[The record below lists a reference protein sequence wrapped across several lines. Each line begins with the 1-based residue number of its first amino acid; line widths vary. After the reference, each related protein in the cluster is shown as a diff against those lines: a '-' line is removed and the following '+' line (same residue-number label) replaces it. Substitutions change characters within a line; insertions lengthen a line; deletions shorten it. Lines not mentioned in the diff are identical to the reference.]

1 MRAELKKEVLRLLKE
16 DAEFRYAVAGFIGLD
31 EILKRLDRNEAEL
44 VKIGEELVKLRE
56 DMNGLRED
64 MNKLREDMIQGFK
77 RHDEILEKHSTEI
90 ARLREDMIQGFKR
103 HDEILEKHSIEIAR
117 LREDTNR
124 GLELLER
131 RLSALGARWGM
142 MTEEAFREGLKG
154 LLEKELKLKVERWE
168 SYDDEGLVYGYPSQ
182 VEVDIALH
190 DERITLIEVT
200 SHAEASDAYE
210 FKRKSI
216 LYEKKTGKKPSRLL
230 MVTPY
235 ADYKAIEASKKL
247 GVEVYTKV

>member
-1 MRAELKKEVLRLLKE
+1 LKAELKKEVLRLLKE
-16 DAEFRYAVAGFIGLD
+16 DAEFRYAVAGFIGLN

-56 DMNGLRED
+56 DMNKLRED
-64 MNKLREDMIQGFK
+64 TNGLREDMIQGF
-77 RHDEILEKHSTEI
+77 R
-90 ARLREDMIQGFKR
+90 R